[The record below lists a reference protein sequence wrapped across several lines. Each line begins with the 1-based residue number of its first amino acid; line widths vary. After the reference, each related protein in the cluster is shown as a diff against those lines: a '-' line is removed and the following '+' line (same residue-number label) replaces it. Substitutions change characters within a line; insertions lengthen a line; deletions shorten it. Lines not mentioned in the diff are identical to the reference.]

1 MENCLFAGP
10 LADPTHILVTL
21 SIIGHMQ
28 NWDITR
34 TLSTTAI
41 PFFTSTPMSAV
52 RTIRQFPPS
61 LFQEEKV
68 GEIVIQP
75 GDRTPQIM
83 QGVEA
88 TQLSSPIQRYEI
100 REESQS
106 PKIIFK
112 HKASDRVRLKVS
124 SMFRI

>member
-1 MENCLFAGP
+1 
-10 LADPTHILVTL
+10 
-21 SIIGHMQ
+21 
-28 NWDITR
+28 
-34 TLSTTAI
+34 
-41 PFFTSTPMSAV
+41 MSAV
-52 RTIRQFPPS
+52 RIIRQSPPS

-68 GEIVIQP
+68 GEIVVQP

>member
-1 MENCLFAGP
+1 
-10 LADPTHILVTL
+10 
-21 SIIGHMQ
+21 
-28 NWDITR
+28 
-34 TLSTTAI
+34 
-41 PFFTSTPMSAV
+41 MSAV
-52 RTIRQFPPS
+52 RIIRQFPPS
-61 LFQEEKV
+61 LFQEEKEV

-88 TQLSSPIQRYEI
+88 TQLPSPIQRYEI